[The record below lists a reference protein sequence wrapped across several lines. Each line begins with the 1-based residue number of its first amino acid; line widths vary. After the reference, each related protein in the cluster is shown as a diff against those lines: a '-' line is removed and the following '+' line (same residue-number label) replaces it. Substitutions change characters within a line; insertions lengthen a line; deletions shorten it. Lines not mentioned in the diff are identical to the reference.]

1 MEVAMTR
8 LLIAAALVAAAAV
21 FVSAGGGAR
30 SGYPSS
36 IAVLGTATANGWGA
50 DPGHPYANAPQDSWA
65 TGTNPAVRSI
75 YSRLLAL
82 NGAIKG
88 HAFTFANPDGGPD
101 GAGKELDDFAHA
113 VSDTL
118 RLKVKPELVLVQVI
132 DRALK
137 CDGTTEHD
145 FAGYG
150 RRFGDS
156 LETLAQGLPNARI
169 VVISQWGSFASYVRY
184 LRGLPVPARL
194 TNAGKKPCQLTA
206 SPSGAV
212 VASRVEY
219 AKGIVA
225 GEEAQLKAACAQV
238 ANCRYDG
245 GAASRI
251 AVTADDMSKFQYT
264 PTVQGQAKLA
274 AAEWSVVKG
283 ALR

>member
-1 MEVAMTR
+1 MTR
-8 LLIAAALVAAAAV
+8 LLMTAALVAAAAV
-21 FVSAGGGAR
+21 FVSAAGGAR

-50 DPGHPYANAPQDSWA
+50 EPTHPFANAPRDSWA

-82 NGAIKG
+82 NPAIKG
-88 HAFTFANPDGGPD
+88 HAFTFASFNGAPE

-113 VSDTL
+113 VHDTL

-137 CDGTTEHD
+137 CDGTTERD
-145 FAGYG
+145 FANYG
-150 RRFGDS
+150 KQFGDS
-156 LETLAQGLPNARI
+156 LQTLAQGLPNARI
-169 VVISQWGSFASYVRY
+169 VVISQWGSFASYVAY
-184 LRGLPVPARL
+184 LKALDQAARQK
-194 TNAGKKPCQLTA
+194 NAGKKPCQLTA

-212 VASRVEY
+212 VPSRVDY

-225 GEEAQLKAACAQV
+225 GREAQLKAECAKV
-238 ANCRYDG
+238 TGCRYDG

-251 AVTADDMSKFQYT
+251 AVTPADVAQFQYT

-274 AAEWSVVKG
+274 AAEWNVVKG
-283 ALR
+283 ALK